1 MMGSFFIDLLS
12 FDLFSGR
19 CCVHKQGAAPTYIRR
34 GGQVKCAVGA
44 SLPAGIVTGR
54 AARPDVHKFRG
65 EPGDW
70 IVMVTDGI
78 LCGLE
83 DQWLRDVVAQYT
95 GSSPSELAQRI
106 LRESQTLCQ
115 GEDDGTV
122 LAARLDRSREK

>member
-1 MMGSFFIDLLS
+1 M
-12 FDLFSGR
+12 
-19 CCVHKQGAAPTYIRR
+19 
-34 GGQVKCAVGA
+34 KCAVGA

-78 LCGLE
+78 LCGRE
-83 DQWLRDVVAQYT
+83 DQWLRDVVTQYT

-122 LAARLDRSREK
+122 LAARLDRSQEKRPSKRQKTALSAQACQNLRRKGCGLF

>member
-1 MMGSFFIDLLS
+1 M
-12 FDLFSGR
+12 
-19 CCVHKQGAAPTYIRR
+19 
-34 GGQVKCAVGA
+34 KCAVGA

-54 AARPDVHKFRG
+54 AARPDVHKCRG

-78 LCGLE
+78 LCGRE
-83 DQWLRDVVAQYT
+83 DQWLRDVVTQYT